1 MKPIA
6 WTFGMSLCFLLL
18 IGSCSRLPGQQQT
31 FTSDDIIGTW
41 QADYSQYDLL
51 DYRMLGKTVRGLDT
65 IILEP
70 NGIYRQDFQS
80 DDRIISSQ
88 GQWQLEG
95 GSVLHLKGGKLF
107 IYGQELAESMAKGTG
122 KWHTVDCF
130 GHETDVDASELQLCV
145 RADRSSP
152 GGIILQHLQ
161 AGDPD
166 APITVTFYRTS
177 Q

>member
-1 MKPIA
+1 MKVIV
-6 WTFGMSLCFLLL
+6 WILGVSLCLLL
-18 IGSCSRLPGQQQT
+18 TTSCGGPFGQPQT
-31 FTSDDIIGTW
+31 FTSEEIIGTW
-41 QADYSQYDLL
+41 QADYSQYDLP
-51 DYRMLGKTVRGLDT
+51 DFRKLGKTVRGIDT

-70 NGIYRQDFQS
+70 SGIYRQDFQS

-95 GSVLHLKGGKLF
+95 DNVLHLKGGKMF
-107 IYGQELAESMAKGTG
+107 VYGQELAESMAKGTG
-122 KWHTVDCF
+122 MWHTIDCF
-130 GHETDVDASELQLCV
+130 GHEIDVDTSELQLCV

-152 GGIILQHLQ
+152 GGIVLHHLQ

-177 Q
+177 E